1 MKRSYLG
8 IAAVLGL
15 SLWLSAGLASAQ
27 TIKLLNVSY
36 DPTRELY
43 EQINQSFADYY
54 KSQSG
59 KTVTIEQS
67 HGGSGK
73 QARAV
78 IDGLKAD
85 VVTLALAWD
94 ITAIE
99 QAGLINKGWQNALPE
114 NASPYTST
122 IVFLVRKGN
131 PKGIHDWPDLIKPG
145 VQVIAA
151 NPKTSGGAR
160 WNFLA
165 AWGWAAGAPAADLS
179 SSEGKNSSETLAA
192 KAAAT
197 NSFPVY
203 DSAKARDYVTQ
214 LYSHVPVLDTGA
226 RGSTVTFAQKGIG
239 DVLIGWENEAW
250 LAQAEFGK
258 DKFDIVYPSVSVLA
272 EPPVAIVDKVVD
284 EHGTRDAATA
294 YLKYLYTPD
303 AQEIIGQNHYRPR
316 NEEILAKY
324 RAELPGIKLFTIAG
338 AFQDWTR
345 AQTTFFADK
354 GIFDQIYQPTAK

>member
-1 MKRSYLG
+1 MKHA
-8 IAAVLGL
+8 IAFLTMIAMTV
-15 SLWLSAGLASAQ
+15 SMSVSAATAQ
-27 TIKLLNVSY
+27 DVKLLNVSY

-54 KSQSG
+54 KSQTG
-59 KTVTIEQS
+59 KTVDVEQS

-78 IDGLKAD
+78 IDGLQAD

-94 ITAIE
+94 ITAI
-99 QAGLINKGWQNALPE
+99 QRAGLINPGWQDALPD
-114 NASPYTST
+114 NSSPYTST

-145 VQVIAA
+145 VEVIAA

-165 AWGWAAGAPAADLS
+165 AWGWAAGAPALDLS
-179 SSEGKNSSETLAA
+179 TPEGKSESDALA
-192 KAAAT
+192 KAAAEQ
-197 NSFPVY
+197 NSFPAY
-203 DSAKARDYVTQ
+203 DSAKARDYVIE
-214 LYSHVPVLDTGA
+214 LYRHVPVLDTGA

-250 LAQAEFGK
+250 LARDEFGA
-258 DKFDIVYPSVSVLA
+258 DNFEIVYPSVSVLA

-284 EHGTRDAATA
+284 AHGTRDVATA

-316 NEEILAKY
+316 NAEILAKY
-324 RAELPGIKLFTIAG
+324 RDELPPIKLFTVAG
-338 AFQDWTR
+338 TYQDWVR
-345 AQTTFFADK
+345 AQTTFFSDK
-354 GIFDQIYQPTAK
+354 GVFDQIYQPSAK